1 MIMNGGGGGSS
12 GGCSCNAAADDSSD
26 KSKDPKNIY
35 SLKFQMFAS
44 VTIALETWPTTT
56 CAVTSCISNLMMFQL
71 QVVQHCPLPLHQG
84 LSH

>member
-1 MIMNGGGGGSS
+1 MMNDNDGGGGGGS
-12 GGCSCNAAADDSSD
+12 GGCNATDDDSSD

-44 VTIALETWPTTT
+44 VTIALETWPTT
-56 CAVTSCISNLMMFQL
+56 CEVTSCISNLMMFQL